1 MTDGEFSWVSL
12 LQRITLSVS
21 RRTMKS
27 LPNVDFLR
35 LAGLLPPTYAHY
47 RPLLADALKFFI
59 GRLSPVRQQALIAG
73 QLALPT
79 NASLARRA
87 LALFRLC
94 PTLHKLGQVVAHDR
108 RLSGELRQRLEELET
123 MAPTDS
129 LTAIWP
135 VLEREVGH
143 ISGLQVGRKALA
155 EASVAV
161 VVPFVWRQAGLLPQR
176 GVLKVLRVGVQD
188 RLNEEL
194 VIWHALGTFLEER
207 CAYHKLPEF
216 DFRNTLESVARL
228 LSNEMSLS
236 REQAHLSQAADFYAN
251 SPDILIPRLFPFST
265 PLVTAME
272 RVDGCKVT
280 SQDLPA
286 CELRQRGERIIR
298 ALLAQPFWG
307 CRQAGAVFHAD
318 PHAGNLMATPD
329 GRLAILD
336 WALTT
341 QLSKVQCE
349 AVVQLVLGALTLN
362 VSRIETAIEAL
373 GQTVSKER
381 LHFAVKESIRQVSL
395 GRFPGFDWFSALLDA
410 LAAVS
415 AVRFPEEIILF
426 RKALLTLTGVVAD
439 VSPQVAIDSVLVRQG
454 VNQFTDGLMWR
465 PWVAVNSRDMVGA
478 HLSNADLMGL
488 WAELPGTVLRF
499 WCGGR

>member
-1 MTDGEFSWVSL
+1 MNF
-12 LQRITLSVS
+12 
-21 RRTMKS
+21 
-27 LPNVDFLR
+27 LPNVDLLR
-35 LAGLLPPTYAHY
+35 LADLLPPTYAHY
-47 RPLLADALKFFI
+47 RPLLEDALQFFI
-59 GRLSPVRQQALIAG
+59 GRLSPVRQHALFAA

-108 RLSGELRQRLEELET
+108 RLSGELRRRLQELET

-129 LTAIWP
+129 LAAIRP

-143 ISGLQVGRKALA
+143 IPGLQVGRKALA

-161 VVPFVWRQAGLLPQR
+161 VVPFVWRQAGALPQR
-176 GVLKVLRVGVQD
+176 GVLKVLRAGVQD

-207 CAYHKLPEF
+207 CAYHRLPEF
-216 DFRNTLESVARL
+216 DYRNTLESVARL
-228 LSNEMSLS
+228 LANEISPG
-236 REQAHLSQAADFYAN
+236 REQAHLSQAAEFYAN

-265 PLVTAME
+265 PLVTAMG

-280 SQDLPA
+280 CQNLPA
-286 CELRQRGERIIR
+286 SEMRRRGERIIR

-307 CRQAGAVFHAD
+307 CQQAGAIFHAD

-341 QLSKVQCE
+341 QLSKAQCE
-349 AVVQLVLGALTLN
+349 AIVQLVLGALTLN
-362 VSRIETAIEAL
+362 VSRIDAAIEVL

-381 LHFAVKESIRQVSL
+381 VQVAVRESIRQVRL
-395 GRFPGFDWFSALLDA
+395 GCFPGFDWLSALMDT
-410 LAAVS
+410 LAAAS
-415 AVRFPEEIILF
+415 AMRFPEEIILF
-426 RKALLTLTGVVAD
+426 RKALLTLSGVVAD
-439 VSPQVAIDSVLVRQG
+439 VSPQMAMDSVLVWQG
-454 VNQFTDGLMWR
+454 VNQFAGGLLWR
-465 PWVAVNSRDMVGA
+465 PWVAANSRDVVGA
-478 HLSNADLMGL
+478 HLSNADLLGL
-488 WAELPGTVLRF
+488 WAELPATVLRF
-499 WCGGR
+499 WGGGR